1 MKFFFYFLI
10 FLTNL
15 IFFQNLSLAKSND
28 QFLVPFTIGF
38 KSLENIPYKHFE
50 YLEGYDHNVT
60 LKELVF
66 FIIGILK
73 KRFLLILMD

>member
-28 QFLVPFTIGF
+28 QFLVPVTIGF
-38 KSLENIPYKHFE
+38 KSLENVPYKQFE

-60 LKELVF
+60 LK
-66 FIIGILK
+66 
-73 KRFLLILMD
+73 